1 MVPIRVHSRFPLRL
15 CVRFCFRLSFALF
28 VPFRGYQCLP
38 PITNHLSRITFHLS
52 PSPLRGFDGYLLLFD
67 LGPRAQQRISMKQ
80 VHLDLPELGFIV
92 ATRAILGAGVA
103 LLLSHLIT
111 RDQRRTIG
119 ATLTVIGLV
128 TTVPSVWAVCGN
140 LEKARTNRSGDNQ
153 GLAPDSRPA

>member
-1 MVPIRVHSRFPLRL
+1 MFGTPI
-15 CVRFCFRLSFALF
+15 
-28 VPFRGYQCLP
+28 
-38 PITNHLSRITFHLS
+38 
-52 PSPLRGFDGYLLLFD
+52 YLLLFD

-140 LEKARTNRSGDNQ
+140 LEKARTNRSDDNP